1 MTYGMYR
8 DKPGK
13 LKGTNQDFVDK
24 GKYDFYDG
32 VPFEACPYESGF
44 NKYYKADLA
53 KLWQMGWKE
62 AKAEAED
69 QLPPTADKDIP
80 FQGMTEE
87 SKVRSLI
94 AKLIKEELK

>member
-1 MTYGMYR
+1 MLFR
-8 DKPGK
+8 S
-13 LKGTNQDFVDK
+13 TNQDFVDK
-24 GKYDFYDG
+24 GKYDFYDD

-44 NKYYKADLA
+44 NKYYNADIA
-53 KLWQMGWKE
+53 KLWQMGWKKAE
-62 AKAEAED
+62 AEAED